1 MKGVARSLGFNVI
14 EKKKVRLSFANYK
27 SHRLNTQQ
35 INFAKLLQ
43 QKKRQMIANGK
54 IDLGKLIVPIDYT
67 VVTIHGDGRMVSINK

>member
-1 MKGVARSLGFNVI
+1 MKRIARSVGFDVI
-14 EKKKVRLSFANYK
+14 EKREVRISFANYK

-54 IDLGKLIVPIDYT
+54 IDLGKLIMPIDYT
-67 VVTIHGDGRMVSINK
+67 ALTIHGDGRMVSINK